1 MRFFGMKTL
10 EMGLATM
17 TLAEFLREWPEEA
30 LAAEKEIL
38 ITRDGKPIAK
48 LCAVEKGDTVPQEE
62 DHRPRFNAAEQRKW
76 MEDTWGKGMIFDG
89 QKWLDEDRNDRE
101 LI

>member
-1 MRFFGMKTL
+1 MKTL

-17 TLAEFLREWPEEA
+17 TLAEFLHEWPEEI

-38 ITRDGKPIAK
+38 ITRDGKPIAR
-48 LCAVEKGDTVPQEE
+48 LSAVENENQTPQEE
-62 DHRPRFNAAEQRKW
+62 DDRPRFNAAEQRKW
-76 MEDTWGKGMIFDG
+76 MDEMWGENVIFDG

-101 LI
+101 LL